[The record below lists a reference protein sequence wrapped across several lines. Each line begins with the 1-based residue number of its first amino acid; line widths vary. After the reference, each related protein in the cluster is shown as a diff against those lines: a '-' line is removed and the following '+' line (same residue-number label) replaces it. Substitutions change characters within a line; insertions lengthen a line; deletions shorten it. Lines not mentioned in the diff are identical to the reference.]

1 MAGMQE
7 TLMLNLALKQGVGW
21 PLDDAAA
28 GKILRWT
35 KVWVSKRVNS
45 SCLNIV
51 PPINPPADQTV
62 RSPPARSLLLGVLAW
77 RSGHLGLPH
86 SRSHGEAASQLPMWL

>member
-1 MAGMQE
+1 
-7 TLMLNLALKQGVGW
+7 MLNLALKQGVGW

-62 RSPPARSLLLGVLAW
+62 RSPPARSLLLGVLAIYW
-77 RSGHLGLPH
+77 IYNKLVGIDNIKLG
-86 SRSHGEAASQLPMWL
+86 